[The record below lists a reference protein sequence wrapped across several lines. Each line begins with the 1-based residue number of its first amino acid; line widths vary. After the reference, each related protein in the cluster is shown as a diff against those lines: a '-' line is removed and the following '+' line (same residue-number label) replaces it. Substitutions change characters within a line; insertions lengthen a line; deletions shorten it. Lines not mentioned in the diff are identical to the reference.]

1 MKTEQAEHH
10 GQDRRGGKVK
20 GHVERSC
27 KGRRSGRGERGAAM
41 VEFAII
47 AMVLLTLAI
56 GAFEMGMA
64 WSDSQLVT
72 QAARTGARSAS
83 QLGTNAAADSFSVE
97 SIEAAL
103 GSLGGNVTRI
113 VVFEANAADG
123 SMPAACETASPPG
136 IAGSCSIYDG
146 TDFGTYASWVD
157 GSWTPSARQNSFDNA
172 DFVGVTV
179 EVERPYMTGLFGSTV
194 FNMSDTAVMRIE
206 PLAD

>member
-1 MKTEQAEHH
+1 MRTE
-10 GQDRRGGKVK
+10 RRT
-20 GHVERSC
+20 
-27 KGRRSGRGERGAAM
+27 GRWARRRTRTERGAAM

-47 AMVLLTLAI
+47 SSVLLTLAI

-103 GSLGGNVTRI
+103 GDLGDGVTRI
-113 VVFEANAADG
+113 VVFDAAAADG
-123 SMPAACETASPPG
+123 SMPAACEAASPPG
-136 IAGSCSIYDG
+136 IAGSCSIYDS
-146 TDFGTYASWVD
+146 TDFGTYGAWVD
-157 GSWTPSARQNSFDNA
+157 GSWTPGARDNSFDNA
-172 DFVGVTV
+172 DYIGIRI
-179 EVERPYMTGLFGSTV
+179 EVERPYLTGFFGSGV

>member
-1 MKTEQAEHH
+1 MKTE
-10 GQDRRGGKVK
+10 RRT
-20 GHVERSC
+20 
-27 KGRRSGRGERGAAM
+27 GRWARRRTRTERGAAM

-47 AMVLLTLAI
+47 SSVLLTLAI

-103 GSLGGNVTRI
+103 GDLGDGVTRI
-113 VVFEANAADG
+113 VVFDAAAADG
-123 SMPAACETASPPG
+123 SMPAACEAASPPG
-136 IAGSCSIYDG
+136 IAGSCSIYDS
-146 TDFGTYASWVD
+146 TDFGTYGAWVD
-157 GSWTPSARQNSFDNA
+157 GSWTPGTRDNSFDNA
-172 DFVGVTV
+172 DYIGIRI
-179 EVERPYMTGLFGSTV
+179 EVERPYLTGFFGSGV

>member
-1 MKTEQAEHH
+1 MKTDQ
-10 GQDRRGGKVK
+10 GKVN
-20 GHVERSC
+20 
-27 KGRRSGRGERGAAM
+27 GRRGRGERGAAM

-123 SMPAACETASPPG
+123 SMPSACETATPPG

-172 DFVGVTV
+172 DFVGVTI